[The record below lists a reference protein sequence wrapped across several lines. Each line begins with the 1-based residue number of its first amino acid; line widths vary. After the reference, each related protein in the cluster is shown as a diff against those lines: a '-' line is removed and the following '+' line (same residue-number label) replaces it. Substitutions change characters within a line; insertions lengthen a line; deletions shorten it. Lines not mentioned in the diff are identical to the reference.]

1 MEDAPKAELD
11 GDKLLALA
19 IEYAKAHKFKTAKE
33 LYEAVSARHGINR
46 TWAAW
51 KGLANRNPAQ
61 RAEIRALLED
71 VPVPQ
76 VVSVEGI
83 QADEWPDEND
93 VWNHLVAKWEK
104 RSDLEKRR
112 KSQKVVV
119 SDGPF
124 CLVHFS
130 DIHAGA
136 EGTDYPRLLAD
147 IEIVQSMPA
156 TRTTLIGDL
165 VDNFILGRMRAIR
178 DNGAIDI
185 TAEWVTAKRIIEM
198 LGPSLLLVVSGN
210 HDLWT
215 KLAAGIDYLRDAVA
229 AINPNVI
236 YDDHEVKVNLEVGGV
251 SFPGKLRHQWKGH
264 SQWNDLHAIEKNGKL
279 TKDFVWGVGG
289 HTHASGLYS
298 TFNMAGNTGV
308 AVLCGA
314 YKREDD
320 YGRQLGV
327 IPANEATA
335 IAQVFDPETKS
346 MVMFDN
352 LELAAKFM
360 DALY

>member
-1 MEDAPKAELD
+1 VTDAPQEAQR
-11 GDKLLALA
+11 LLALA
-19 IEYAKAHKFKTAKE
+19 VKHAKEHKTAKA
-33 LYEAVSARHGINR
+33 LYEAVSKKYGIDK
-46 TWAAW
+46 TWPAW
-51 KGLANRNPAQ
+51 KGLANRHP
-61 RAEIRALLED
+61 EIRHEIKRLLLETPEPT
-71 VPVPQ
+71 VTT
-76 VVSVEGI
+76 VEGVR
-83 QADEWPDEND
+83 ANEWPDED
-93 VWNHLVAKWEK
+93 EVWNQLVNTWQK
-104 RSDLEKRR
+104 RSDLERR
-112 KSQKVVV
+112 RRSQKVVI

-198 LGPSLLLVVSGN
+198 LGPSLLFVVSGN

-215 KLAAGIDYLRDAVA
+215 KIAAGVDYLRSAVT
-229 AINPNVI
+229 AINPGVI
-236 YDDHEVKVNLEVGGV
+236 YDEHEIKVDLVVGGV
-251 SFPGKLRHQWKGH
+251 SFPGKLRHSWKGN
-264 SQWNDLHAIEKNGKL
+264 SQWNDLHAIEKDGKL
-279 TKDFVWGVGG
+279 TNDFAWGVGG
-289 HTHASGLYS
+289 HTHRSGLYS
-298 TFNMAGNTGV
+298 TFNVSGRTAV
-308 AVLCGA
+308 AILVGP
-314 YKREDD
+314 YKRYDD
-320 YGRQLGV
+320 YGRQLGA
-327 IPANEATA
+327 IQHNEATA
-335 IAQVFDPETKS
+335 IAQVFDHETKS

-360 DALY
+360 DTLY